1 MERAEQLIERFLEH
15 KETNEGGSLGTTR
28 KYRQHLTALFT
39 YLRDHQHC
47 DPLQPSADA
56 LLAYTGPYL
65 HKQGLI
71 ARSRKPVIS
80 AIKGFYAWLQ
90 RRGVATENYAAHLES
105 PKAGKPLP
113 RAMGLDAAEKLMF
126 APDLDTFMGIRDA
139 AMLGVLIGCGIRVE
153 GLVALN
159 SSRLHWDKFE
169 GAETLSV
176 MVLEKGHKERLVPA
190 PAPTRLLLRAYLGH
204 QDLDGID
211 RTLPDGDKVLFV
223 STRNRTVPAHEYHG
237 ENRRLT
243 DWSVRDMIKRYCD
256 KVGIVVDVAH
266 PHALRH
272 LYGTE
277 LAESEVSEPMR
288 QMLMGHAD
296 PASTAI
302 YTHLATR
309 KQRAAIE
316 KANPLAKIRT
326 PVSELVKR
334 LSR

>member
-1 MERAEQLIERFLEH
+1 MERSEQLIESFLEH
-15 KETNEGGSLGTTR
+15 KATNEGGSAGTTR
-28 KYRQHLTALFT
+28 KYRQYLTALFT
-39 YLRDHQHC
+39 YLRETHGC
-47 DPLQPSADA
+47 DPLRPSADA

-65 HKQGLI
+65 HKKGLI

-90 RRGVATENYAAHLES
+90 RRGVVSDNAAAQLES
-105 PKAGKPLP
+105 PKAGRSLP

-126 APDLDTFMGIRDA
+126 APDLDTFMGVRDA

-153 GLVALN
+153 GLVELN
-159 SSRLHWDKFE
+159 ASRLQWATFE
-169 GAETLSV
+169 GQETLAI
-176 MVLEKGHKERLVPA
+176 MVLEKGNKERLVPA

-204 QDLDGID
+204 QDLDSID

-223 STRNRTVPAHEYHG
+223 STRNRTVPPHEYHG
-237 ENRRLT
+237 ENRRLS

-256 KVGIVVDVAH
+256 KVGVAVDVAH

-288 QMLMGHAD
+288 QMLMGHVD

-309 KQRAAIE
+309 KQRATIE